1 MMQQHDLMRR
11 LAAARPVHLDPAE
24 PAGSVETVTREREL
38 ARAMAGSAEPAGSA
52 PGAVRPRAPRRIP
65 RPVWATALLAGVT
78 AAATAAV
85 LVLGPGPG
93 DGTRPPEPGSQA
105 GPVRESRILL
115 AAASTVEKTP
125 SKTGAYWYVAKR
137 TSQLHEV
144 PGKDYTLRRGH
155 VHRVWVAAGTAER
168 WSELVD
174 TGARPA
180 TPADREAWRADG
192 APRTWRLTGPMAPR
206 GETLLYKGG
215 GVIQRD
221 IPDGKGK
228 IVPLVEISPAEVS
241 TLPVEPGALRT
252 RLLDLID
259 EDYNAP
265 RHELEQMITSA
276 ATDLATE
283 LPVSPELRAAA
294 YRLLA
299 SEPGV
304 RDIGRVT
311 DHEGRTVDA
320 VAIRDRRG
328 GEGERRLFFDPD
340 TGMPLGSED
349 RTGGRPTGF
358 MTYTAMRWT
367 DEPPPFDEDMS
378 RPPPGQDREGGATAR
393 PKGVR

>member
-1 MMQQHDLMRR
+1 MKQDLMRR
-11 LAAARPVHLDPAE
+11 LTAARPEHLDP
-24 PAGSVETVTREREL
+24 V
-38 ARAMAGSAEPAGSA
+38 
-52 PGAVRPRAPRRIP
+52 GAVDPAVRESELGTAMRRDEEAGRATEAPRRRRLP
-65 RPVWATALLAGVT
+65 GTRPAWATALVAGAT
-78 AAATAAV
+78 AAATVVALAI
-85 LVLGPGPG
+85 GTEPG
-93 DGTRPPEPGSQA
+93 DGTRPA
-105 GPVRESRILL
+105 GPGGQGGPGGESGILL

-125 SKTGAYWYVAKR
+125 ITSGAYWYVAKR
-137 TSQLHEV
+137 TTQLHKV
-144 PGKDYTLRRGH
+144 PGKDYTLRRSH
-155 VHRVWVAAGTAER
+155 VHRVWVAAGTTKR

-192 APRTWRLTGPMAPR
+192 APRSWRLTGPMTPR
-206 GETLLYKGG
+206 TETLLYKGG

-221 IPDGKGK
+221 VPDGKGN

-241 TLPVEPGALRT
+241 TLPVKPSALRT
-252 RLLDLID
+252 RLLELID

-265 RHELEQMITSA
+265 RHELERMVMSA
-276 ATDLATE
+276 AVDLATE
-283 LPVSPELRAAA
+283 LPASPELRAAA
-294 YRLLA
+294 YRLMA

-311 DHEGRTVDA
+311 DHEGRAVDA

-328 GEGERRLFFDPD
+328 GPGERRLFFDPD
-340 TGMPLGSED
+340 TGMPIGSES

-378 RPPPGQDREGGATAR
+378 RPPPGQGREGGATAP
-393 PKGVR
+393 PKGAR